1 MKRVQ
6 LAGIGVLAGALTIV
20 GAVGPWATGELLK
33 HDISGTD
40 ANRGVTVAVAAGIG
54 LILMALAG
62 WKNLRWAAML
72 AAVAGLI
79 AFGLT
84 VWTLA
89 AINSFVGAPG
99 GLPIGKGWGIWLATI
114 ASLVLVICAVL
125 ASLAKDPEP
134 AVEVPSGTT
143 ANEGGTE

>member
-20 GAVGPWATGELLK
+20 GAVGPWATGELLR
-33 HDISGTD
+33 HDVAGTD
-40 ANRGVTVAVAAGIG
+40 ANRGVTVAVAAGVGI
-54 LILMALAG
+54 ILMAVAG
-62 WKNLRWAAML
+62 WKNVRWAAML

-79 AFGLT
+79 SFGLT
-84 VWTLA
+84 VWTIG
-89 AINSFVGAPG
+89 AINSFVGAPS
-99 GLPIGKGWGIWLATI
+99 GLSIGKGWGIWLATI

-125 ASLAKDPEP
+125 AALVKDPDA

-143 ANEGGTE
+143 AS

>member
-20 GAVGPWATGELLK
+20 GAVGPWATGELLR
-33 HDISGTD
+33 HDVAGTD
-40 ANRGVTVAVAAGIG
+40 ANRGVTVAVAAGVGI
-54 LILMALAG
+54 ILMALAG

-79 AFGLT
+79 SFGLT
-84 VWTLA
+84 VWTIG

-99 GLPIGKGWGIWLATI
+99 GLPIGKGWGIWVATI
-114 ASLVLVICAVL
+114 ASAVLVICAVL
-125 ASLAKDPEP
+125 AALVKDPDA

-143 ANEGGTE
+143 AS